1 MKTLSP
7 NRKALALALLPLLL
21 IACGGGGGDDS
32 ATDPRSNTNTQ
43 PTPNTNT
50 QTGNNNA
57 DAAAQIAFKAAK
69 QGVLPVTPVTD
80 GKRLAS
86 YYIDINGKR
95 VVEVDGKNERYDY
108 SSMPSGFTTLAGNA
122 YVLNNSSN
130 YEITARSYQGFHS
143 GVFASYINQTGKLAH
158 NDFYGASTPLSQIPL
173 TGKATY
179 RGIAF
184 DRTDRGNLT
193 YNVDFATRQGSGDI
207 EGISRYG
214 TITLHKNR
222 ILRNEATI
230 VGSASAAKGPSLKYE
245 ISFFGPAAEEIAG
258 RVSNGIEVDSVGLH
272 GTRGEISP

>member
-1 MKTLSP
+1 M
-7 NRKALALALLPLLL
+7 
-21 IACGGGGGDDS
+21 
-32 ATDPRSNTNTQ
+32 
-43 PTPNTNT
+43 
-50 QTGNNNA
+50 
-57 DAAAQIAFKAAK
+57 
-69 QGVLPVTPVTD
+69 PVTPVTD

-222 ILRNEATI
+222 ILRNEAAI

-245 ISFFGPAAEEIAG
+245 IAFFGPAAEEIAG

>member
-1 MKTLSP
+1 MKISSP
-7 NRKALALALLPLLL
+7 NRKELALALLPLLL
-21 IACGGGGGDDS
+21 AACGGGGSDDS
-32 ATDPRSNTNTQ
+32 TTDPRSDTNTQ
-43 PTPNTNT
+43 PMPNTNT

-69 QGVLPVTPVTD
+69 QGVLPISPVTV
-80 GKRLAS
+80 GKRLAA
-86 YYIDINGKR
+86 YHIDINGKR

-122 YVLNNSSN
+122 HVLNNSNN

-143 GVFASYINQTGKLAH
+143 GVFTSYINQTGKLAH
-158 NDFYGASTPLSQIPL
+158 NDVYGASTPLSQIPL

-193 YNVDFATRQGSGDI
+193 YNVDFATRQGAGNI

-222 ILRNEATI
+222 ILRNEAAI
-230 VGSASAAKGPSLKYE
+230 VGSASTSKGQSLNYE
-245 ISFFGPAAEEIAG
+245 IGFFGPAAEEIAG